1 MSSATVMITVRG
13 PMRHPKANCT
23 EIPANRDLDSAMP
36 GLAPDVATVVT
47 NCPKGTVTAGTR
59 VRYRSAYIDWQ
70 HFHKTRDEREERQQM
85 KPETRSATVIDIN
98 EARKK
103 RSRAERRRYFATE
116 PSSSACTGD
125 SVRVTLMNGTVI
137 TIESGDLSLEGVK
150 LRTTE
155 ASARTLY
162 QPGQFIGEE
171 TPTIEIAID
180 LPLPDGDLR
189 LLACCRLVHFEMLS
203 AEDVTFTLEFL
214 AFVGAGEAILRHF
227 LRIRASQRVEE
238 TRHQGEICAFE
249 EHR

>member
-1 MSSATVMITVRG
+1 M
-13 PMRHPKANCT
+13 
-23 EIPANRDLDSAMP
+23 
-36 GLAPDVATVVT
+36 APDVATAVT
-47 NCPKGTVTAGTR
+47 NWLGETVTAGTR
-59 VRYRSAYIDWQ
+59 VKYRTAYIDWQ

-85 KPETRSATVIDIN
+85 IPETKSATVIDID

-103 RSRAERRRYFATE
+103 RARAKRRHYFAAE
-116 PSSSACTGD
+116 PSSSASTGD
-125 SVRVTLMNGTVI
+125 SVRVTLMNGTLI
-137 TIESGDLSLEGVK
+137 TIESDDLSLEGVK

-203 AEDVTFTLEFL
+203 PEDVTFTLEFL

-227 LRIRASQRVEE
+227 LRIRASQRAEK
-238 TRHQGEICAFE
+238 TRSQGEVCTFE

>member
-1 MSSATVMITVRG
+1 
-13 PMRHPKANCT
+13 
-23 EIPANRDLDSAMP
+23 
-36 GLAPDVATVVT
+36 
-47 NCPKGTVTAGTR
+47 
-59 VRYRSAYIDWQ
+59 
-70 HFHKTRDEREERQQM
+70 M
-85 KPETRSATVIDIN
+85 KPEIKSATVIDID

-103 RSRAERRRYFATE
+103 RTRAKPRRYFAAE
-116 PSSSACTGD
+116 ASSSAIDVG

-137 TIESGDLSLEGVK
+137 TIDTGDLSLEGVK

-162 QPGQFIGEE
+162 QPGQFVGEE

-203 AEDVTFTLEFL
+203 PEDVTFTLEFL

-227 LRIRASQRVEE
+227 LRIRASQQAAAKCSQAEVF
-238 TRHQGEICAFE
+238 AFE